1 MSLVTTTEPLRG
13 DGIAGFGHGWSLLSQ
28 TFFFA
33 LMARWLSLK
42 RSIDP
47 IGMMSPWTARVVQ
60 TAGIN
65 LSGSIGAP
73 SPRPKNEVSTPNPS
87 NRPFGSASLYR
98 CGFSAAA
105 PQIYIVVMHSG
116 VTLAPVVGRLAATE
130 ILDGV
135 SVELLE
141 PYRLERFATQ

>member
-1 MSLVTTTEPLRG
+1 M
-13 DGIAGFGHGWSLLSQ
+13 LSQ

-33 LMARWLSLK
+33 LMARWSSLK

-60 TAGIN
+60 TAGIKGIN
-65 LSGSIGAP
+65 LSGSIGAS

-105 PQIYIVVMHSG
+105 PQIYIAVMHSG